1 MKRINSKFTFLLKK
15 IFPVFWVMI
24 LFSMFVVILIHNQKI
39 ETLFIGIFVTLF
51 MLVIGLLVYKFLL
64 SNLMDE
70 VYLDG
75 ENLVFRNSGEQI
87 KLFLTDIKDYKYQ
100 RHMNPHNVT
109 INTKHHTKFGKKLVF
124 LAPTTYVPFRK
135 NEVIMQ
141 LLEKLNKEP
150 KENHQ
155 KH

>member
-1 MKRINSKFTFLLKK
+1 VKRINSKFTFLLKK
-15 IFPVFWVMI
+15 IFPIFWVMI
-24 LFSMFVVILIHNQKI
+24 LFSMFVVVLINNQKI
-39 ETLFIGIFVTLF
+39 ETLLIGIFVTLF

-70 VYLDG
+70 VYLDD
-75 ENLVFRNSGEQI
+75 ELY
-87 KLFLTDIKDYKYQ
+87 LTDIKDYKYQ

-141 LLEKLNKEP
+141 LLEKLNKD
-150 KENHQ
+150 K
-155 KH
+155 